1 MKKQLLNESEI
12 RKMMKFANI
21 GALTDGFVDRLD
33 EAAEATPLEEEEGPE
48 ELEEQA
54 DPMADVM
61 PVDDEDVDP
70 VGDEDVEDLGD
81 EEDLGDMGE
90 PGGEMELSEEEA
102 EVLIALG
109 DRLAAA
115 QGDMEDLGDEE
126 DLGGE
131 EDLGDMGDMGDMG
144 PEPEEDVV
152 NEVVRRVSKRL
163 LAMKR

>member
-1 MKKQLLNESEI
+1 
-12 RKMMKFANI
+12 
-21 GALTDGFVDRLD
+21 
-33 EAAEATPLEEEEGPE
+33 
-48 ELEEQA
+48 
-54 DPMADVM
+54 
-61 PVDDEDVDP
+61 
-70 VGDEDVEDLGD
+70 
-81 EEDLGDMGE
+81 MGE

-131 EDLGDMGDMGDMG
+131 EDLGDMGDMEDMG